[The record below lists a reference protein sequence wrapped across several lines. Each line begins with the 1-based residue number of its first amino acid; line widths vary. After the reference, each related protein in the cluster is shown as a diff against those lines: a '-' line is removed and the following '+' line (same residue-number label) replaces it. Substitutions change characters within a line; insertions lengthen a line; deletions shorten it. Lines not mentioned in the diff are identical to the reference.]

1 MEAVK
6 AIREGVAGAIR
17 VGVADTIRVEK
28 FGRQQ
33 KEEEEEFAAFGSRT

>member
-17 VGVADTIRVEK
+17 AGVADTTRVEN
-28 FGRQQ
+28 FGH
-33 KEEEEEFAAFGSRT
+33 